1 MATPE
6 AVAGSAGGRSD
17 VSGAIVVTGAAGFAG
32 GHLVALLRRRG
43 PVQGWYR
50 PGVPPTPAQQAL
62 PDVTWRAV
70 DLRDAGAV
78 DAAMADARPSALYHL
93 AGAANQGAAWANT
106 DITLDLNVRV
116 THVLLAA
123 VERHAPRARVLVTT
137 SAAIYAASDAPLT
150 EASRVAPATPYG
162 VSKLAQE
169 MLALA
174 AVRQQGLDVM
184 VVRPF
189 NHIGPGQDLGF
200 FAPAFARQVARIEAG
215 LDAGPMR
222 VGNLSPRR
230 DLTDARDTV
239 RAYALLMEHGRRG
252 EIYNVCR
259 GEAHA
264 IGELLDLLRG
274 QVTVP
279 IEVEV
284 DPEKLRPVDVPV
296 LVGDHGKLTA
306 ATGWQPEISMA
317 QTLADILAEQRQGL
331 R

>member
-1 MATPE
+1 M
-6 AVAGSAGGRSD
+6 
-17 VSGAIVVTGAAGFAG
+17 VTGAAGFAG
-32 GHLVALLRRRG
+32 GHLVALLARRG
-43 PVQGWYR
+43 PVEGWYR
-50 PGVPPTPAQQAL
+50 PGVPPTTTQHAL
-62 PDVTWRAV
+62 PGLTWRAV
-70 DLRDAGAV
+70 DLRDATAV
-78 DAAMADARPSALYHL
+78 DEAMASARPSAIYHL

-106 DITLDLNVRV
+106 DVTFDLNVRV

-123 VERHAPRARVLVTT
+123 VERHAPHARVLVTT

-174 AVRQQGLDVM
+174 AVREQGLDVV

-215 LDAGPMR
+215 LDTGPMR
-222 VGNLSPRR
+222 VGNLTPRR

-239 RAYALLMEHGRRG
+239 RAYALLMQHGARG
-252 EIYNVCR
+252 EVYNVCR
-259 GEAHA
+259 GEAFA
-264 IGELLDLLRG
+264 IGDLLDLLRA
-274 QVTVP
+274 QVSMP

-306 ATGWQPEISMA
+306 ATGWQPQIPMA
-317 QTLADILAEQRQGL
+317 QTLADILAEQRAAI
-331 R
+331 RSS